1 MSLQDYD
8 QLIAASVG
16 LEVDGHMIKSIKEVS
31 GITIE
36 HDAVEVKVN
45 TADGKFV
52 HRTELGRPK
61 SGQVTFT
68 AGVSGESVF
77 SKWMKDA
84 QLGKIN
90 DVRTDGAV
98 VYYTSAGEAFK
109 RVKLFGLV
117 PIKHEFN
124 ACKAGDTAALDEKL
138 TLKYSW
144 AEVE

>member
-1 MSLQDYD
+1 MPLADYD
-8 QLIAASVG
+8 QLVAASVG

-31 GITIE
+31 GLTIE
-36 HDAVEVKVN
+36 HDAVEVKMN

-61 SGQVTFT
+61 SGQVTLT
-68 AGVSGESVF
+68 SGVSGEAVF

-84 QLGKIN
+84 QLGKIT
-90 DVRTDGAV
+90 DVRTDGAI
-98 VYYTSAGEAFK
+98 VYYTSDGEAFK